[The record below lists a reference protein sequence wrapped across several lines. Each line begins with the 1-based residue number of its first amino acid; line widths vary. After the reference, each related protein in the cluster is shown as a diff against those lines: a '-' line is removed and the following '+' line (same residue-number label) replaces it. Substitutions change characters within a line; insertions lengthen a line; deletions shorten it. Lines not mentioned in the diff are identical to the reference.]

1 MPPFLKVLIAV
12 STMLALGF
20 ILGFI
25 ISLVSA
31 KFYVE
36 EDKRLEELI
45 NLLPGANCGACGNPG
60 CKAYAEKILNKESD
74 GNDCTVSKGERKEEL
89 LKYIKEN
96 I

>member
-1 MPPFLKVLIAV
+1 MHPVLKVLIAV
-12 STMLALGF
+12 ATMLVLGF

-31 KFYVE
+31 KFHVE

-45 NLLPGANCGACGNPG
+45 KLLPGANCGACGNPG
-60 CKAYAEKILNKESD
+60 CSAYANKILEKESD
-74 GNDCTVSKGERKEEL
+74 GNSCTVIKGENKEAL
-89 LKYIKEN
+89 LNYIKEN